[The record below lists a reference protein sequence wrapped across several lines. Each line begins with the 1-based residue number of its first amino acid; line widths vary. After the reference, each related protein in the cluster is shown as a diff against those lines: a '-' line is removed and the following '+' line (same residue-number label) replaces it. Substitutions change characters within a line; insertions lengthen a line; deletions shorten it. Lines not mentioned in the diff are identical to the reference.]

1 MAKVTRSAAR
11 PLRWTDHGSR
21 VRGKKLLAASN
32 GPHHWTA
39 VQGLAKGERADVA
52 VEALTELGADEIIA
66 WQAERSVSRWD
77 GKVAR
82 GIAKWSATARE
93 STKQSRRF
101 TVPRIRFASTDII
114 EVLHDHDMILVA
126 HQDAVKTLAGLELP
140 KSGRIAVV
148 VGLEGGISLVEIER
162 FIDAGA
168 HIIRL
173 GNGVLRTSSAGMVA
187 LAQLKLL
194 AAQQIGEPS
203 S

>member
-1 MAKVTRSAAR
+1 
-11 PLRWTDHGSR
+11 
-21 VRGKKLLAASN
+21 
-32 GPHHWTA
+32 
-39 VQGLAKGERADVA
+39 
-52 VEALTELGADEIIA
+52 
-66 WQAERSVSRWD
+66 
-77 GKVAR
+77 
-82 GIAKWSATARE
+82 
-93 STKQSRRF
+93 
-101 TVPRIRFASTDII
+101 
-114 EVLHDHDMILVA
+114 MILVA

-148 VGLEGGISLVEIER
+148 VGPEGGISPVEIER